1 MLCIYLLGGLR
12 ATVDDH
18 PLQIPDSPGL
28 VGLWAFLLLHP
39 RRPLNRNQVAFAL
52 WPDVGEDKALANLRR
67 CLYHLQ
73 QLLPPA
79 PADRPWLLTGG
90 RTLSWNPEADA
101 WLDVDQFRRDC
112 ADGAIEPLTQGLA
125 LYRGDLLPGVAGDW
139 LPAERARLRLE
150 YLEALERL
158 IALQTADGHY
168 AAALTAAQE
177 LFRQQPYSEA
187 ALRWCMR
194 LRYLAGDR
202 AAALRQYNEF
212 TARLEQAGQISLETA
227 VLRESIAA
235 GAELPP
241 LARELLTSGNL
252 SEPPAEAVSGTKLA
266 GRAARAMPGD
276 GTAWEPPPAKFR
288 TANEATSATQDR
300 ARSHRTILFLAALL
314 ALAGAVI
321 WIARPF
327 HPRQTLTLAGP
338 QLVQDT
344 WILSSVPNATGAG
357 DLDAP
362 WLYVDLHD
370 GRGLVNPRAPF
381 ARYPAARLN
390 LANVIVSDALLRF
403 DLGQLPAHSRVESA
417 RLNLYLEADN
427 LCTTQLGW
435 PPVTIV
441 AYRLLRAWDADTATF
456 SHPWAEPG
464 LRPGSDYAL
473 PPVDQQ
479 PVSGPGP
486 LTLDL
491 TAAMASWRSGQNYGI
506 VLMVTEAPAGCSPY
520 WMDTVEHPDPTRRP
534 QLVIRYR

>member
-1 MLCIYLLGGLR
+1 MLRIYLLGGLR
-12 ATVDDH
+12 AAVDDH

-39 RRPLNRNQVAFAL
+39 RRPLERSYVAFTL
-52 WPDVGEDKALANLRR
+52 WPDVSEEKALAHLRR

-73 QLLPPA
+73 RLLPPA
-79 PADRPWLLTGG
+79 PTDRPWLLIEG
-90 RTLSWNPEADA
+90 RTLSWNPDADA
-101 WLDVDQFRRDC
+101 WLDVDQFHRDC
-112 ADGAIEPLTQGLA
+112 AADAIAPLTQGLA

-158 IALQTADGHY
+158 IALQTADGDY

-177 LFRQQPYSEA
+177 LSRQQPHSEA
-187 ALRWCMR
+187 ALRRCMR

-212 TARLEQAGQISLETA
+212 AARLEQAGQISAETA
-227 VLRESIAA
+227 ALRERIVA

-241 LARELLTSGNL
+241 PARESPTAVQPDAPL
-252 SEPPAEAVSGTKLA
+252 SPDRPARRGFRPTAV
-266 GRAARAMPGD
+266 
-276 GTAWEPPPAKFR
+276 
-288 TANEATSATQDR
+288 
-300 ARSHRTILFLAALL
+300 FLAVLL

-321 WIARPF
+321 WFERPF

-344 WILSSVPNATGAG
+344 WILSSMPTATGAG

-370 GRGLVNPRAPF
+370 GRGLVNPHAPF

-403 DLGQLPAHSRVESA
+403 DLSRLPAHSRVESA

-427 LCTTQLGW
+427 LCTRQLGW

-441 AYRLLRAWDADTATF
+441 AYRLLREWDADTATF
-456 SHPWAEPG
+456 SHPWSEPG
-464 LRPGSDYAL
+464 LRPGSDYA
-473 PPVDQQ
+473 PSPVDRQ

-520 WMDTVEHPDPTRRP
+520 WMDTVEHPDSPRRP
-534 QLVIRYR
+534 HLVIQYR

>member
-1 MLCIYLLGGLR
+1 MLRIYLLGGLR

-18 PLQIPDSPGL
+18 PLSIPDSPGL

-39 RRPLNRNQVAFAL
+39 RRPIHRSQVAFTL
-52 WPDVGEDKALANLRR
+52 WPDVSEDKALAHLRR

-79 PADRPWLLTGG
+79 PANHPWLLIEG
-90 RTLSWNPEADA
+90 RTLSWNPDADA
-101 WLDVDQFRRDC
+101 WLDVDQFHHDC
-112 ADGAIEPLTQGLA
+112 AADAIAPLTQGLA

-158 IALQTADGHY
+158 IALQAADGDY

-187 ALRWCMR
+187 ALRWYMR

-212 TARLEQAGQISLETA
+212 TARLEQAGQISPETA
-227 VLRESIAA
+227 ALRERIVA

-241 LARELLTSGNL
+241 LARKS
-252 SEPPAEAVSGTKLA
+252 PPAVQPDVPLSPDAPDRPARRGFRPTALA
-266 GRAARAMPGD
+266 
-276 GTAWEPPPAKFR
+276 
-288 TANEATSATQDR
+288 
-300 ARSHRTILFLAALL
+300 LAALF

-321 WIARPF
+321 WIERPF

-344 WILSSVPNATGAG
+344 WILSSVPDATGAG

-381 ARYPAARLN
+381 ARYPGARLN

-403 DLGQLPAHSRVESA
+403 DLGRLPAHGRVESA

-427 LCTTQLGW
+427 LCTSRQGW
-435 PPVTIV
+435 PPVTLA
-441 AYRLLRAWDADTATF
+441 AYRLLRAWEADTATF
-456 SHPWAEPG
+456 SQPWAEPG
-464 LRPGSDYAL
+464 LRPGSDYDPSPL
-473 PPVDQQ
+473 DRQ
-479 PVSGPGP
+479 PVLGPGP

-491 TAAMASWRSGQNYGI
+491 TAAMASWQSGQNYGL
-506 VLMVTEAPAGCSPY
+506 VLMVAEAPAGCSPY

-534 QLVIRYR
+534 HLVIRYR

>member
-1 MLCIYLLGGLR
+1 MLRIYLLGGLR
-12 ATVDDH
+12 VTVDDH

-39 RRPLNRNQVAFAL
+39 RRPLDRSYVAFTL
-52 WPDVGEDKALANLRR
+52 WPDVDEEKALAHLRR

-73 QLLPPA
+73 HLLPPA
-79 PADRPWLLTGG
+79 PADRPWLLIEG
-90 RTLSWNPEADA
+90 RTLRWNPDADA

-112 ADGAIEPLTQGLA
+112 ADGAIEPLVQGLA

-150 YLEALERL
+150 YLAALERL
-158 IALQTADGHY
+158 IALRAADGDY

-177 LFRQQPYSEA
+177 LFHQQPYSEA

-212 TARLEQAGQISLETA
+212 TARLEQAGQISAETA
-227 VLRESIAA
+227 ALRERIVA
-235 GAELPP
+235 GDELPP
-241 LARELLTSGNL
+241 LARESPTAAQPDVPLA
-252 SEPPAEAVSGTKLA
+252 PAAPAPVARRGPRWMVLA
-266 GRAARAMPGD
+266 
-276 GTAWEPPPAKFR
+276 
-288 TANEATSATQDR
+288 
-300 ARSHRTILFLAALL
+300 LAALL
-314 ALAGAVI
+314 ALAGAAI

-344 WILSSVPNATGAG
+344 WILSSVPDATGAG

-370 GRGLVNPRAPF
+370 GRGLVNPHAPF
-381 ARYPAARLN
+381 PRYPAARLN

-403 DLGQLPAHSRVESA
+403 DLSQLPAHSRVESA
-417 RLNLYLEADN
+417 RLSLYLEPDN
-427 LCTTQLGW
+427 LCKSQQGW
-435 PPVTIV
+435 PPVTLV
-441 AYRLLRAWDADTATF
+441 AYRLLRAWEADTATF
-456 SHPWAEPG
+456 SSPWAEPG
-464 LRPGSDYAL
+464 LRPDSDYA
-473 PPVDQQ
+473 PSPVDWQA
-479 PVSGPGP
+479 VLGPGP

-491 TAAMASWRSGQNYGI
+491 TAAMASWQSGHNYGI
-506 VLMVTEAPAGCSPY
+506 VLMVAEAPAGCSPY

-534 QLVIRYR
+534 YLVIQYR